1 LLKEG
6 VGDTLML
13 QLKDLLIQFAIII
26 IPVFL
31 YEMFWLSR
39 YHNTSP
45 KQNRILV
52 GLLTFFNIFICLLY
66 PIHISE
72 SMAITF
78 SILLIY
84 SSILYGGRLIGTI
97 IILTKAVFVYL
108 LYGLASLKSF
118 PFEVISCILPFIV
131 SPHWVSFSKRK
142 KFALSIL
149 MPILF
154 SFSMVCL
161 LYYEATVNGIKEY
174 QSDQTIFSACIF
186 FTVLTITM
194 LFHVYLREFLFENA
208 EIRVQMQKSEKLNM
222 VSELAASVAH
232 EVRNPLTVVRG
243 FIQLIENQ
251 ESGTNREY
259 MKLVLAELDRAE
271 NIISDYLN
279 LARPQIEEKK
289 IINMTEQLN
298 EVTTLMS
305 SYASLQGAFLQVN
318 VNEDMYTVGDR
329 AKLKQAIINVLKN
342 GVEAIKDT
350 KGYIKIE
357 ANIEKV
363 RDREYIRIVVKDNGV
378 GMSKAQLDRLG
389 QPFYS
394 LKEKGTGLGLM
405 VTFSIIE
412 AHKGTIEYLSEEGKG
427 TEVHIVLPAYH
438 QEQSEEV

>member
-1 LLKEG
+1 
-6 VGDTLML
+6 ML
-13 QLKDLLIQFAIII
+13 QLKDLLIQFAIVI

-39 YHNTSP
+39 YHITSP

-52 GLLTFFNIFICLLY
+52 GLLSVFNIFICLLY
-66 PIHISE
+66 PIKISHNL
-72 SMAITF
+72 SITF
-78 SILLIY
+78 SVLLLY
-84 SSILYGGRLIGTI
+84 SAILYGGRVIGI
-97 IILTKAVFVYL
+97 IVIFSKALFMYL
-108 LYGLASLKSF
+108 LYGIVILKSF
-118 PFEVISCILPFIV
+118 PIEMISCILPLIV
-131 SPHWVSFSKRK
+131 SPRWVSFSRRK
-142 KFALSIL
+142 KFTLSIL

-154 SFSMVCL
+154 AICVITL
-161 LYYEATVNGIKEY
+161 LYYEATINGIKEF
-174 QSDQTIFSACIF
+174 QTDQTIISVCIF
-186 FTVLTITM
+186 FTVLTFTM

-243 FIQLIENQ
+243 FIQLIENS
-251 ESGTNREY
+251 ENGTNREY
-259 MKLVLAELDRAE
+259 MKLVLTELDRAE

-279 LARPQIEEKK
+279 LARPQIEENK

-318 VNEDMYTVGDR
+318 VNSMMFTIGDR
-329 AKLKQAIINVLKN
+329 AKLKQAIINILKN

-357 ANIEKV
+357 ANLEKV
-363 RDREYIRIVVKDNGV
+363 RDREFIRIVVKDNGV
-378 GMSKAQLDRLG
+378 GMSKEQLDRLG

-412 AHKGTIEYLSEEGKG
+412 AHKGSIEYISEEGKG
-427 TEVHIVLPAYH
+427 TEVHILLPAYI
-438 QEQSEEV
+438 QEFTTI

>member
-1 LLKEG
+1 
-6 VGDTLML
+6 ML

-174 QSDQTIFSACIF
+174 QSDQTIFLACIF

-318 VNEDMYTVGDR
+318 VNEEMYTVGDR

-438 QEQSEEV
+438 QEQSEEE

>member
-1 LLKEG
+1 
-6 VGDTLML
+6 ML

-45 KQNRILV
+45 KQNRLLV
-52 GLLTFFNIFICLLY
+52 GLLSILNIFICLLY
-66 PIHISE
+66 PIQISD

-78 SILLIY
+78 SILLMY
-84 SSILYGGRLIGTI
+84 SAILYGGRVIGVI
-97 IILTKAVFVYL
+97 VIFAKPLFMYL
-108 LYGLASLKSF
+108 LYDISVLKCF
-118 PFEVISCILPFIV
+118 PFELISCILPLIV
-131 SPHWVSFSKRK
+131 SPQWVSFSRRK

-149 MPILF
+149 MPILYAICII
-154 SFSMVCL
+154 CL
-161 LYYEATVNGIKEY
+161 LYYEATVNGVKEF
-174 QSDQTIFSACIF
+174 QSDQTILSVCIF

-259 MKLVLAELDRAE
+259 MKLVLTELDRAE

-305 SYASLQGAFLQVN
+305 TYASLQGAFLQVN
-318 VNEDMYTVGDR
+318 VTEKMFTVGDR

-342 GVEAIKDT
+342 GVEAIKET

-357 ANIEKV
+357 ANIEKM
-363 RDREYIRIVVKDNGV
+363 RDREYIRIVVKDNGI
-378 GMSKAQLDRLG
+378 GMSREQLDRLG

-427 TEVHIVLPAYH
+427 TEVHIILPAYH
-438 QEQSEEV
+438 MDEEENKEE